1 MINLARKPKIHA
13 LECKLLKVPKRVSLS
28 KCKSLLILAYENNP
42 EVTLSAEYLRVYS
55 PSAENKGN
63 HSFPNGKQ
71 YIQITDIAKCGN
83 YALRISF
90 SDDHTTGI
98 FTWSLLLDLSENRTR
113 HWDKYLSQLH
123 TSGKSREPHTFTLKI
138 PNN

>member
-1 MINLARKPKIHA
+1 MESRFLKI
-13 LECKLLKVPKRVSLS
+13 PKRVSLS
-28 KCKSLLILAYENNP
+28 KCKSLLLLAYDNNP
-42 EVTLSAEYLRVYS
+42 EVALSAEYLRVYS
-55 PSAENKGN
+55 PSAENKRDLN
-63 HSFPNGKQ
+63 FPNGKR
-71 YIQITDIAKCGN
+71 YIQITDIAQCGN

-98 FTWSLLLDLSENRTR
+98 FTWSLLLELSENRSR